1 MGMRQMKTNLKRNI
15 TKVALFIRSRF
26 TRSGAV
32 VVAISLVLACGVW
45 STPAL
50 AQDNTVDYTLTN
62 QAGGDFSGK
71 DLSGTSFAA
80 ADARDANF
88 EGANMSG
95 TILTKATFLRTNLK
109 NADFTKTFADRV
121 LFDGSDLT
129 NAIFVEAI
137 ATSSSFGDT
146 IITGADFSDAI
157 IDRFQ
162 IKKMCKRADGV
173 NPVTGISTRES
184 LGCRD

>member
-1 MGMRQMKTNLKRNI
+1 MGWLVDRIKPQVLMGVLLLLT
-15 TKVALFIRSRF
+15 
-26 TRSGAV
+26 
-32 VVAISLVLACGVW
+32 LVLGGLLGTA
-45 STPAL
+45 SPAL
-50 AQDNTVDYTLTN
+50 ANDNAVDYTLTN
-62 QAGGDFSGK
+62 QAGADFSGK

-88 EGANMSG
+88 AGADMSG
-95 TILTKATFLRTNLK
+95 TILTKATFIRANLSGV
-109 NADFTKTFADRV
+109 DFTKTFADRV
-121 LFDGSDLT
+121 LFDGADLT

-137 ATSSSFGDT
+137 TTSSSFGDA

-162 IKKMCKRADGV
+162 VKKMCDRAEGT
-173 NPVTGISTRES
+173 NPVTGVDTRDS